1 MKKLGAFLVCAVMAF
16 GLVGCGSGDSTESK
30 STTQAEGLYQIIS
43 DDVTD
48 AINEADTSND
58 NADSTVSE
66 EQTSEESSADETDNV
81 DTETGKTLVIYF
93 SATGNTKD
101 AAEYI
106 AAETGAD
113 IFEI

>member
-1 MKKLGAFLVCAVMAF
+1 MLLWLLDLLDAEVVTAQKVKVPHRQKPRETQ
-16 GLVGCGSGDSTESK
+16 TEV
-30 STTQAEGLYQIIS
+30 
-43 DDVTD
+43 VTD
-48 AINEADTSND
+48 AVNEADTSND

-81 DTETGKTLVIYF
+81 DIETGKTLVIDF

-113 IFEI
+113 IF